1 MVEGGS
7 DGEGYFTS
15 YVLDDFVMYR
25 KPDIKPVAQE
35 AMEGEKT
42 SDKAIERGVKGQGE
56 YELPS
61 SVYTTV
67 GLKNLCITSIE
78 LVMLIIVFDGV
89 LKSGNKEEALYG
101 VSFEML
107 SLGNLVTPSEHN
119 LDHQI
124 WIQSHVGAKAAV
136 DGGVWYELGKP
147 AKEYK
152 QHWEA
157 FQWVALLVKYVSD
170 ALEICLERQ
179 QKVTLSYF
187 HKDFALEMRR
197 LHGKDP
203 VFQRWMTAF
212 GKSTFHFVTD

>member
-25 KPDIKPVAQE
+25 KPNIKPVAQE
-35 AMEGEKT
+35 AVEGEKT

-78 LVMLIIVFDGV
+78 LVMLIVVFDGV
-89 LKSGNKEEALYG
+89 LKSGNKEEALHG

-107 SLGNLVTPSEHN
+107 SLG
-119 LDHQI
+119 I
-124 WIQSHVGAKAAV
+124 
-136 DGGVWYELGKP
+136 
-147 AKEYK
+147 
-152 QHWEA
+152 
-157 FQWVALLVKYVSD
+157 
-170 ALEICLERQ
+170 
-179 QKVTLSYF
+179 LSLRANTISTTRYGF
-187 HKDFALEMRR
+187 NRTSVPR
-197 LHGKDP
+197 
-203 VFQRWMTAF
+203 QRWTEEYGMSLENQRRSTNSI
-212 GKSTFHFVTD
+212 GKHSSGWHYL